1 MCFIKAPKVVSPAI
15 ASAPPAIA
23 PPPIETAD
31 DIKEAGQDT
40 RKIKRRR
47 TGRDSLRIKRNVNP
61 VNIPGASAGV
71 NL

>member
-1 MCFIKAPKVVSPAI
+1 MCFIKSPKVVSPAV
-15 ASAPPAIA
+15 ANTPPPVVPA
-23 PPPIETAD
+23 PIETAD
-31 DIKEAGQDT
+31 DLEEAGKDT

-47 TGRDSLRIKRNVNP
+47 TGRDSLRIKRGVNP